1 MLARDNDET
10 HADQYVIVPKNN
22 NADLAKPSKPVE
34 HLSKDVI
41 QTVTL
46 QPTGI
51 VIRKE
56 ELYQLEKTYP
66 IDAFDFLV
74 KSDILFSKSLG
85 KSSDPSTDNPSET
98 SKENLVA
105 EFRSKVLGVNLFES
119 IRQDENVIL
128 EVLEPRVF
136 TSAGTSLREHQL
148 RFSSKEN

>member
-1 MLARDNDET
+1 MSTGDSDET

-22 NADLAKPSKPVE
+22 NADLGKPSKPAE
-34 HLSKDVI
+34 HPSKDVI

-56 ELYQLEKTYP
+56 EPDQLEKTNP

-98 SKENLVA
+98 SKENLLA
-105 EFRSKVLGVNLFES
+105 EF
-119 IRQDENVIL
+119 
-128 EVLEPRVF
+128 
-136 TSAGTSLREHQL
+136 
-148 RFSSKEN
+148 